1 MRLFLTGASGLVGS
15 NILPVAQRRGHEVIA
30 VRGSWQG
37 DIPGAT
43 EVIQVD
49 LSDRHAVQASILE
62 VFPDA
67 IINAAG
73 VTEPFLCDRDPKGSA
88 SINIDLPETLAQ
100 LAHHLSARMV
110 HLSSEQ
116 VFDGNS
122 PPYKRNHPTSP
133 SNPYGRQ
140 KAESEQRVR
149 SAAPQHAVTLRL
161 PLLNGNSRTGTR
173 SLHERLFGL
182 WASGQPA
189 GLFRD
194 EIRQPC
200 GADNVAEVVVEM
212 CERTD
217 FTGTFNWAG
226 SEALS
231 RLEMGRR
238 ILDRF
243 GLPADLVIGLAQA
256 DRPHGTERP
265 SDLSLDLADLEGK
278 LKTPLEDFAAQLD
291 HLIVPRPFREWYH
304 KQG

>member
-15 NILPVAQRRGHEVIA
+15 NILPVAQRRGHEIIA
-30 VRGSWQG
+30 VRGSFQG
-37 DIPGAT
+37 EMPEAT
-43 EVIQVD
+43 KVIQVD
-49 LSDRHAVQASILE
+49 LADRYAVQASVLE
-62 VFPDA
+62 IFPDA

-88 SINIDLPETLAQ
+88 SINVDLPEVLAQ
-100 LAHHLSARMV
+100 VAHHLSARMV

-122 PPYKRNHPTSP
+122 PPYKRNHPPSP
-133 SNPYGRQ
+133 SNLYGHQ
-140 KAESEQRVR
+140 KAESEQRVQT
-149 SAAPQHAVTLRL
+149 AAPEHAVILRL

-173 SLHERLFGL
+173 SLHERLFAL

-189 GLFRD
+189 RVFDD

-200 GADNVAEVVVEM
+200 GADNAAEVVIEM

-217 FTGTFNWAG
+217 LTGTFNWAG

-243 GLPADLVIGLAQA
+243 GLPDDLVMGMAQA
-256 DRPHGTERP
+256 DDPHGADRP
-265 SDLSLDLADLEGK
+265 TNLSFDLTGLKGN
-278 LKTPLEDFAAQLD
+278 LKTPVEDFAAQLD
-291 HLIVPRPFREWYH
+291 NLIVPRPFRDWYH
-304 KQG
+304 QQE

>member
-15 NILPVAQRRGHEVIA
+15 NILPVALRRGHEVIA

-37 DIPGAT
+37 EIPGAT
-43 EVIQVD
+43 QVIQVD
-49 LSDRHAVQASILE
+49 LSDPHAVQSSILE
-62 VFPDA
+62 AFPDA

-88 SINIDLPETLAQ
+88 SINVDLPKILARI
-100 LAHHLSARMV
+100 AHHLSARLV

-116 VFDGNS
+116 IFDGNS
-122 PPYKRNHPTSP
+122 APYERDHTPSP
-133 SNPYGRQ
+133 SNLYGHQ
-140 KAESEQRVR
+140 KAESEQRVH
-149 SAAPQHAVTLRL
+149 SGAPEHAVTLRL
-161 PLLNGNSRTGTR
+161 PLLNGNSPGGTR

-189 GLFRD
+189 RLFRD

-200 GADNVAEVVVEM
+200 GADNAAEVVIEM
-212 CERTD
+212 CERPD
-217 FTGTFNWAG
+217 LTGIFNWAG

-243 GLPADLVIGLAQA
+243 GLPDDLVIGLAQREIPGGK
-256 DRPHGTERP
+256 DRPP
-265 SDLSLDLADLEGK
+265 DLSLDLAGLAGK
-278 LKTPLEDFAAQLD
+278 LKTPLQDFATQLEN
-291 HLIVPRPFREWYH
+291 LIVPRPFREWYH
-304 KQG
+304 KQE